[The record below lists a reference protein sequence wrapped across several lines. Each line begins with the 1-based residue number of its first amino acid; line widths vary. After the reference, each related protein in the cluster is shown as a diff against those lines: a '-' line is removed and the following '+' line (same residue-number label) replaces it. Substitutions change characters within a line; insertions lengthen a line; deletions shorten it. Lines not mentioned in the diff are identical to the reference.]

1 MSIQLQARDQGDAMF
16 KWISAAAGACALGLP
31 TLQSL
36 STAAVFGAGLFALSP
51 ALIPAAAQADVL
63 PGWRR
68 PCSACKFTWRGG
80 APFRNGG
87 NPGSTVTTRVSG
99 GGKITA
105 TAERTYSVNGR
116 TYVVRTTVVRTYSVR
131 AER

>member
-1 MSIQLQARDQGDAMF
+1 ML
-16 KWISAAAGACALGLP
+16 KWMSAAAGAGALGL
-31 TLQSL
+31 TSLQGL
-36 STAAVFGAGLFALSP
+36 STAAVLGAGLFALSP
-51 ALIPAAAQADVL
+51 ALTPAAAHADVL

-80 APFRNGG
+80 APFRAGG

-116 TYVVRTTVVRTYSVR
+116 TYVVRTTVVRTYTVTSQR
-131 AER
+131 